1 MNTFIQ
7 DWPRKL
13 QYLVTTFLVVLTIGV
28 TIGLVY
34 VQRTA
39 SSKPSVISEHY
50 RGSEIVDE
58 LEIPEKFPKTIND
71 LLLTTHTHVIS
82 FAVIF
87 LLLGCLTFFSSIFKG
102 WLKTFF
108 IIEPMV
114 SSCITFIAIWGI
126 RFISPIFGYVAMAS
140 GTLMY
145 LSFYVI
151 IAVLLIESIPQN
163 ARE

>member
-58 LEIPEKFPKTIND
+58 LEIPEKFIILVNSV
-71 LLLTTHTHVIS
+71 LLV
-82 FAVIF
+82 
-87 LLLGCLTFFSSIFKG
+87 
-102 WLKTFF
+102 
-108 IIEPMV
+108 PQ
-114 SSCITFIAIWGI
+114 
-126 RFISPIFGYVAMAS
+126 SPI
-140 GTLMY
+140 
-145 LSFYVI
+145 
-151 IAVLLIESIPQN
+151 
-163 ARE
+163 